1 VTKPAVSAT
10 APTVSVVMAA
20 YNGAAL
26 IGETLASLKAQSF
39 TDFEVI
45 VVDDCSTDTTR
56 DVVRAWPDPRVRLI
70 ESETNGGPVR
80 ARNRAVAAARG
91 RYVAGLDQ
99 DDLCHRDR
107 LARQVAYL
115 ESHPRTVLVAT
126 AANILQHGAVR
137 RSRLPA
143 NTTPA
148 LIGWLLQ
155 IMNPLVWSSVMLR
168 GDVARELDPFTR
180 PEILYAEDFD
190 LYHRL
195 RRYGA
200 IARIDDPLITYRSH
214 AGGASQCHTARM
226 IDSAEAVLG
235 TAYAALLGESGAE
248 AAGLIA
254 RHVMAGVPVGDRDT
268 LRQLGTLIAMLQAS
282 YLDTG
287 HFDRESVRLIRWETA
302 RLWWRIGRHAVRSGA
317 LGLSDAL
324 AVRPDHLGLGHA
336 GIDDLLMSALVGRA
350 RAARRRLA
358 V

>member
-1 VTKPAVSAT
+1 MT

-26 IGETLASLKAQSF
+26 IGDTLASLEAQSF

-45 VVDDCSTDTTR
+45 VVDDGSTDATR
-56 DVVRAWPDPRVRLI
+56 EVVRARADPRIRLI
-70 ESETNGGPVR
+70 ESETNTGPVR
-80 ARNRAVAAARG
+80 ARNRAVAEARG

-99 DDLCHRDR
+99 DDLCRRDR

-115 ESHPRTVLVAT
+115 ESHPRVVLVAS
-126 AANILQHGAVR
+126 AADILDRGAVR

-168 GDVARELDPFTR
+168 GDVAHELAPFTR

-200 IARIDDPLITYRSH
+200 IARIDDPLVTYRRH
-214 AGGASQCHTARM
+214 AGGASQRHAERM
-226 IDSAEAVLG
+226 IASAQSVLDA
-235 TAYAALLGESGAE
+235 AYAPLLGESGAE
-248 AAGLIA
+248 AARLVA
-254 RHVMAGVPVGDRDT
+254 RHVMAGVPVGDRAT

-282 YLDTG
+282 YLDSG
-287 HFDRESVRLIRWETA
+287 GGLDRESVRLIRWETA
-302 RLWWRIGRHAVRSGA
+302 RLWWRIARHAVRSGA
-317 LGLSDAL
+317 LGLGDAL

-336 GIDDLLMSALVGRA
+336 GIDDLLLSALVGRA
-350 RAARRRLA
+350 RAARRRLTA
-358 V
+358 